1 MKQSIFTVVTDIEPD
16 ALDAL
21 RGTIAVIHDHPGDNA
36 ILPLA
41 QFDTLHFA
49 SLVLAESPSLAS
61 PKLIFEGN
69 VDGTVEAWL
78 AALAI
83 RAGAGVDTLF
93 GGCTGY
99 PGSADAETRRAWL
112 TSHVVRPGAFHIGAT
127 GRSVDRIRKEA
138 ELRRAIE
145 GFLDAQDQA
154 GRLGGASPES
164 VRAEIQA
171 FVEADP
177 ELAWA
182 QAHPGERQS
191 KWEHRMYL
199 ARAALVGLVAL
210 VALPLLL
217 PLLLV
222 AVPIL
227 LVKEKIDPVQTR
239 AAPATYVDEVQEDED
254 IVGVAQ
260 NHLSSVIPVKPGI
273 LRASLLPVVLYALN
287 LVARINGTHGELGGI
302 PSIHFAHWSLIDR
315 GRHLMFLSNYDGSWE
330 SYLGDFIDKAAKG
343 LTAVWSNTAKFP
355 RTTLLAFKGAADGPR
370 FRQWAR
376 ASQCRTDA
384 WYSAYPSASMS
395 IIDTNSTIRE
405 NLFAKLDAAQAVA
418 WLRSL

>member
-1 MKQSIFTVVTDIEPD
+1 MIQSVFTVVADID
-16 ALDAL
+16 AGAIEAL
-21 RGTIAVIHDHPGDNA
+21 RSTIAVIHDDPGGNA

-41 QFDTLHFA
+41 QFDTLHFS
-49 SLVLAESPSLAS
+49 SLVLADGPTLHPA
-61 PKLIFEGN
+61 KLIFECN

-78 AALAI
+78 VALAT

-99 PGSADAETRRAWL
+99 PRSADAETRRAWL

-138 ELRRAIE
+138 RLRQAIE

-177 ELAWA
+177 VLAWA
-182 QAHPGERQS
+182 QAPPGERQS

-199 ARAALVGLVAL
+199 ARAALVGVVAL

-227 LVKEKIDPVQTR
+227 LVKERIDPVQTQ
-239 AAPATYVDEVQEDED
+239 AAPAAYVDEVQEGED
-254 IVGVAQ
+254 KIGVAQ

-273 LRASLLPVVLYALN
+273 LRASLLPVVLYVLN
-287 LVARINGTHGELGGI
+287 LVARIDATHGNLGGI
-302 PSIHFAHWSLIDR
+302 PSIHFAHWSLIDG
-315 GRHLMFLSNYDGSWE
+315 GRHLVFVSNYDGSWE

-343 LTAVWSNTAKFP
+343 LTAVWSNTEKFP
-355 RTTLLAFKGAADGPR
+355 RTTLLAFKGATDGPR

-384 WYSAYPSASMS
+384 WYDAYPSASMS

-405 NLFAKLDAAQAVA
+405 NLFAKLDAAQTVA